1 MLQGLCFLTF
11 WTHAPLPP
19 SCSLLRTAD
28 TLSHHAALRRGAH
41 VKAQCAQ
48 DKALRRVCCLMGGGG
63 EACRGRTFGSGAF
76 LKILHLGP
84 VSPNPHPLG
93 RFCWSGPD
101 LTVCRASWQR
111 CGTWRLDQSPPLSEG
126 WEGTDPGT
134 STWGWC

>member
-19 SCSLLRTAD
+19 SCSLLGTAD
-28 TLSHHAALRRGAH
+28 TLFHHAALRRGAH

-48 DKALRRVCCLMGGGG
+48 DKALRRVCCPTGGGG

-93 RFCWSGPD
+93 RFCRSGPD

-126 WEGTDPGT
+126 WEGTGPGT